1 MAAGRRVSGKTR
13 VSWLSFP
20 LCGAKGSGQDWS
32 YGSTEHEGSAMA
44 LLFQAEAPR
53 GQSRGVCVCLCVC
66 VQMRWQ
72 HMFAD
77 NMPVL
82 HQAPAGILLS
92 AELIGIL
99 FNNPLF
105 SPFRRVKHTLLF
117 VLINGSA
124 GRYLPTLL
132 RK

>member
-1 MAAGRRVSGKTR
+1 MAV
-13 VSWLSFP
+13 
-20 LCGAKGSGQDWS
+20 
-32 YGSTEHEGSAMA
+32 
-44 LLFQAEAPR
+44 LFQAEAPR
-53 GQSRGVCVCLCVC
+53 GQSRGVCVC

-77 NMPVL
+77 NMPAL

-105 SPFRRVKHTLLF
+105 YPFRRVKHTLLF
-117 VLINGSA
+117 VLINGYA

>member
-1 MAAGRRVSGKTR
+1 M
-13 VSWLSFP
+13 
-20 LCGAKGSGQDWS
+20 
-32 YGSTEHEGSAMA
+32 EHDGSAVA
-44 LLFQAEAPR
+44 LCY
-53 GQSRGVCVCLCVC
+53 SRLRLPVVRAGGWGGGVC

-77 NMPVL
+77 NMPAL
-82 HQAPAGILLS
+82 PQAPAGILLS

-105 SPFRRVKHTLLF
+105 YPFRRVKHMLLF
-117 VLINGSA
+117 VLINGCA